1 MVVVVVSVVI
11 AIVVVEAVVVVEVA
25 DVEERHLGEGGGGAN
40 ATAELLLQVGHVAH
54 RVLAVGVVLAQDLP
68 REARLYIKR
77 IEELTATPVTLISVG
92 AERDETILL
101 RDPFPV

>member
-1 MVVVVVSVVI
+1 
-11 AIVVVEAVVVVEVA
+11 
-25 DVEERHLGEGGGGAN
+25 
-40 ATAELLLQVGHVAH
+40 
-54 RVLAVGVVLAQDLP
+54 
-68 REARLYIKR
+68 LYIKR